1 MLDISISRMKIFKY
15 LKKKEIQQFSQVG
28 MEGPLKSRVPLHIC
42 IQRFKRL
49 KQKWIA
55 IHQKCAESD
64 FCIG

>member
-1 MLDISISRMKIFKY
+1 MLDISIMKIFKY
-15 LKKKEIQQFSQVG
+15 LKKKEIQQFSEVG
-28 MEGPLKSRVPLHIC
+28 MEGPLKSRAPLHIR
-42 IQRFKRL
+42 IQRFKQL